1 MINCGLH
8 QQVLRDLKIA
18 PTKVQMNQ
26 PLPKALF
33 ITGTDTGVG
42 KTHVACK
49 LIRDYVAQGFRVIG
63 MKPVAAGL
71 DLVNGQ
77 WVNDDV
83 LRLEEASNV
92 KAPREL
98 INPYSF
104 KEAVAPHIAAEKAGI
119 VINIDVIKQAF
130 QALSKLADIVIVEG
144 AGGFLVPLNDQ
155 QSMADLPAAL
165 DIPVILVVGMKLG
178 CINHSLLT
186 VEAIKARGLHL
197 HGWVANQIEPEMTF
211 YNKNM
216 TTIAEKIHLKSM
228 FLSVFQPNK

>member
-1 MINCGLH
+1 MK
-8 QQVLRDLKIA
+8 QAFFV
-18 PTKVQMNQ
+18 
-26 PLPKALF
+26 
-33 ITGTDTGVG
+33 TGTDTGVG
-42 KTHVACK
+42 KTYVACK
-49 LIRDYVAQGFRVIG
+49 LIRDYVAQGHKVIG
-63 MKPVAAGL
+63 MKPVAAGS

-155 QSMADLPAAL
+155 QSMADLPAVL
-165 DIPVILVVGMKLG
+165 DIPVILVVGMRLG

-186 VEAIKARGLHL
+186 VEAIKMRGLNL
-197 HGWVANQIEPEMTF
+197 HGWVANQFEPEMAF

-216 TTIAEKIHLKSM
+216 ATIAEKIHLNSM
-228 FLSVFQPNK
+228 FLSEFQPN

>member
-1 MINCGLH
+1 MK
-8 QQVLRDLKIA
+8 QAFFV
-18 PTKVQMNQ
+18 
-26 PLPKALF
+26 
-33 ITGTDTGVG
+33 TGTDTGVG
-42 KTHVACK
+42 KTYVACK
-49 LIRDYVAQGFRVIG
+49 LIRDYVAQGHRVIG
-63 MKPVAAGL
+63 MKPVAAGG

-104 KEAVAPHIAAEKAGI
+104 KEAVAPHIAAEKVGVEI
-119 VINIDVIKQAF
+119 KIDVIKQAF
-130 QALSKLADIVIVEG
+130 QALSKLADIIIVEG
-144 AGGFLVPLNDQ
+144 AGGFLVPLNNQ

-165 DIPVILVVGMKLG
+165 NIPVILVVGMKLG

-186 VEAIKARGLHL
+186 VEAIKARGLSL
-197 HGWVANQIEPEMTF
+197 HGWVANQIEPEMAF

-216 TTIAEKIHLKSM
+216 ATIAEKIHLTSM
-228 FLSVFQPNK
+228 FLSEFQPNQS